1 MSRNFEMHRSY
12 SEAQDRFDNFVL
24 AGLLAVCAYLG
35 QGNPYAPIGLNTE
48 TVYLLSLASFV
59 LSALFGFKRIEYVI
73 VGYRLNYQL
82 LDAREK
88 KNQDREDE
96 ARSKLEE
103 VKPKAERYY
112 KLRNALMFV
121 GLSFYVAAK
130 YWAVYA

>member
-1 MSRNFEMHRSY
+1 MSRNFEMYRSY

-59 LSALFGFKRIEYVI
+59 LSALFGFKRIEYMI

-88 KNQDREDE
+88 KIKTGKTKRE
-96 ARSKLEE
+96 ANWKKSNRRRSDTT
-103 VKPKAERYY
+103 
-112 KLRNALMFV
+112 N
-121 GLSFYVAAK
+121 
-130 YWAVYA
+130 

>member
-1 MSRNFEMHRSY
+1 MSRSFEMHRSY

-35 QGNPYAPIGLNTE
+35 QSNPYAPIGLNAE

-59 LSALFGFKRIEYVI
+59 LSAIFGFKRIEYVI

-96 ARSKLEE
+96 ARGKLEE

-121 GLSFYVAAK
+121 GLSFYIAAK